1 MSNYSN
7 PGQAFHHTLKP
18 LKGWYED
25 SGIDAA
31 GKLTS
36 DVNIGGT
43 AEPAQ
48 RGMIVHAPDLQTVTD
63 PYGGTTTGPQLFGFE
78 MGWNLAKGLPMVLW
92 TPQTDPDVYNPGVPD
107 GTVAYGTTTEIA
119 EWGSVLPGIDGGNLV
134 ALVLSGAYE
143 LETTE
148 FDTAQTYASGQ
159 ALRAVTSNT
168 DAAAG
173 KITNQRGATTGFNSD
188 GVVQYVANT
197 ATVSSWDSIIGF
209 VSRGKYVNSNRRSAL
224 AFYAYPIPGNR

>member
-43 AEPAQ
+43 NEPAQ
-48 RGMIVHAPDLQTVTD
+48 RGLIVHCDGLQTVSD
-63 PYGGTTTGPQLFGFE
+63 PYGGTMTGPQLFNFE
-78 MGWNLAKGLPMVLW
+78 MGCGAAHGVPLVLW
-92 TPQTDPDVYNPGVPD
+92 TPPTDPDVYNPGVPD
-107 GTVAYGTTTEIA
+107 GTPVYGTTTEIA
-119 EWGSVLPGIDGGNLV
+119 EWGSAMPSIDGGNLV
-134 ALVLSGAYE
+134 ALVLTGAYE

-148 FDTAQTYASGQ
+148 FDTDQTYLVGQ
-159 ALRAVTSNT
+159 GLRCVTSNT
-168 DAAAG
+168 DANAG
-173 KITNQRGATTGFNSD
+173 KLTNQRGTTAAFNSAGLTIFGD
-188 GVVQYVANT
+188 PSVA
-197 ATVSSWDSIIGF
+197 AWDTIIGF

-224 AFYAYPIPGNR
+224 AFYAAFYPGTR